1 MADMHSP
8 SKRAREE
15 GQLDYE
21 AAEVWKSDWKI
32 RKAKRRMPSSRNAT
46 MGMSGLIREASRAQ
60 LLYRKI
66 FHLMLYQALSFFVY
80 SDQVL

>member
-1 MADMHSP
+1 
-8 SKRAREE
+8 
-15 GQLDYE
+15 
-21 AAEVWKSDWKI
+21 
-32 RKAKRRMPSSRNAT
+32 
-46 MGMSGLIREASRAQ
+46 MGMSGFIREASRAQ